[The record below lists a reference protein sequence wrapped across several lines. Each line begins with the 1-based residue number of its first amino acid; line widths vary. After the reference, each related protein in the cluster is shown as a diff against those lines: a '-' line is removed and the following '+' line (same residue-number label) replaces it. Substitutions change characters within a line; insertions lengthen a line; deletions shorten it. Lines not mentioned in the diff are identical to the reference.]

1 MAAQIGGPLF
11 LSSAAA
17 LKGSLLWAF
26 LAAGLIFVLAGI
38 LPVCRRKTGQWIL
51 VMTAIAMIPVNLRAG
66 FMISSYLFGEAGIN
80 AFLTFVQ
87 FSFVL
92 ESMEIILFVLL
103 GTVLFDKKKL
113 EPKT

>member
-1 MAAQIGGPLF
+1 
-11 LSSAAA
+11 
-17 LKGSLLWAF
+17 
-26 LAAGLIFVLAGI
+26 
-38 LPVCRRKTGQWIL
+38 
-51 VMTAIAMIPVNLRAG
+51 
-66 FMISSYLFGEAGIN
+66 MISSYLFGEAGIN